1 MAGAFENHI
10 IVPIDF
16 SEQSLIALGQSYNLA
31 RFSKSAITLVHV
43 IDEDL
48 FTSLRHVFQSDDK
61 QEELLRIGIQT
72 ELDKLANETRAK
84 SGIEVKT
91 EIRKGKIYDEINV
104 LAEELKAAF
113 IIMGTNGKST
123 LRKKFIG
130 SNARKVIDEA
140 PCPVITIK
148 GKDHRQGCKTIVLPI
163 DLSRETKEKVN
174 KCIEI
179 AKFFNSDVKVMSVI
193 DTSDE
198 FLVNK
203 LKRQLEQVVEFLSSH
218 NIETTGEFINGKDI
232 PEEVLNYAEK
242 MQADLIIIMTQ
253 QELIWTEYFIGTA
266 SQKVIN
272 ESPIPV
278 CSIRPLERNNTI
290 EFVTS

>member
-1 MAGAFENHI
+1 MPNTFENHI
-10 IVPIDF
+10 IVPTDF

-31 RFSKSAITLVHV
+31 RFTKSDITLVHV
-43 IDEDL
+43 MDEDI
-48 FTSLRHVFQSDDK
+48 FTSLRHVFASDEE
-61 QEELLRIGIQT
+61 QEELLRTGIQAK
-72 ELDKLANETRAK
+72 LDNLANETRAK

-91 EIRKGKIYDEINV
+91 RIEKGKIYDEINK

-123 LRKKFIG
+123 MRKKFIG

-148 GKDHRQGCKTIVLPI
+148 GKEHRQGCKSIVLPL
-163 DLSRETKEKVN
+163 DLSRETKEKVDN
-174 KCIEI
+174 CIEI
-179 AKFFNSDVKVMSVI
+179 AKFFNSAVKVISVV

-203 LKRQLEQVVEFLSSH
+203 LTRQLDQVVDFLSSH
-218 NIETTGEFINGKDI
+218 NIDTSGELIQSDDI
-232 PEEVLNYAEK
+232 AEEVLKYAEK
-242 MQADLIIIMTQ
+242 VKADLIIIMTQ

-266 SQKVIN
+266 SQKIIN
-272 ESPIPV
+272 DSTIPV
-278 CSIRPLERNNTI
+278 CSIRPIERKNTT
-290 EFVTS
+290 EFVIS